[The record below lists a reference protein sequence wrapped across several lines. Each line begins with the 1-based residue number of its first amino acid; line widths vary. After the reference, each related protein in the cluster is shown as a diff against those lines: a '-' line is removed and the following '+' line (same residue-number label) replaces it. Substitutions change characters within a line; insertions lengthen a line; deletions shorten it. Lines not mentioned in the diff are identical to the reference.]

1 MEDNKKTIN
10 NKKVEPLHVT
20 PEMTEDPIM
29 DWKIRS
35 GLKREADNIESDLKK
50 MTDLPNLDQDPE
62 KKAEL
67 FNNIMWDLKRKGL
80 WEEEPTDPVKSLSKE
95 DQKAL
100 ELGREMMNKPH
111 HPWRQKLLKGATGA
125 AVVALGIFV
134 MSMNTEANRNKF
146 VSIWNSIV
154 NDRFIIDVYNEDGKE
169 PYSQV
174 EQEAYIEIEKEL
186 GIVPMKFAYVP
197 DGMEYDTYLI
207 NKQEQKATLFY
218 TYEDVILTVY
228 MYSPNSDTLRN
239 QGFDGKIVS
248 TIDTAADNIKLE
260 IKEVDNPDG
269 QNAFTTAFEYK
280 EGYYLIFGKVS
291 QQEFEKIV
299 EEIFFEKF

>member
-80 WEEEPTDPVKSLSKE
+80 WEEEPTDPVKSLSEE

-154 NDRFIIDVYNEDGKE
+154 GDELVIDISNSE
-169 PYSQV
+169 SQDIV
-174 EQEAYIEIEKEL
+174 KDIEQEAYAEIEKEL
-186 GIVPMKFAYVP
+186 GMLPVKFNYIP
-197 DGMEYDTYLI
+197 EGMEYGTYAI
-207 NKQEQKATLFY
+207 SKQEQKATIFY
-218 TYEDVILTVY
+218 QYGDVMLMVY
-228 MYSPNSDTLRN
+228 MYSPNSDRLRN
-239 QGFDGKIVS
+239 QGFDGKVVD
-248 TIDTAADNIKLE
+248 TICTITDKIE
-260 IKEVDNPDG
+260 VQIKEIENQDG
-269 QNAFTTAFEYK
+269 QNAFATGFEY
-280 EGYYLIFGKVS
+280 ENGYYELFGKIP
-291 QQEFEKIV
+291 Q
-299 EEIFFEKF
+299 EIFTNLVEAIYF